1 MFVQSKTDKG
11 DWKYVPNDE
20 AEEYTKE
27 VVIVDEAEEYTKEV
41 VIVDEPE
48 GQVVVKIKEPNVEK
62 VLIDVPEGQVVLKK
76 ARKPKKKNMNVEA

>member
-11 DWKYVPNDE
+11 DWKYVPN
-20 AEEYTKE
+20 
-27 VVIVDEAEEYTKEV
+27 DEAEEYTKEV